1 MNSYLHPP
9 TTTAPPT
16 TTTTTTTM
24 PPKKTKRWKIFPLNS
39 KPPSRKQK
47 WISIFRRKQSTPSP
61 PPPRPRTTS
70 PPKQAQQASIL
81 HFLNLS
87 RSRRLKRTTIVR
99 PKNGFLLSLKGRR
112 RHVARRLSKRRGTGG
127 SVEKRSERSRRGWR
141 RVGLRRW
148 LLRVLTGKRSA
159 GRREIPVTIVT

>member
-1 MNSYLHPP
+1 MRMKVDACNSSAGSQAV
-9 TTTAPPT
+9 APARMVRLWQRLSSDSST
-16 TTTTTTTM
+16 L
-24 PPKKTKRWKIFPLNS
+24 RSDLFS
-39 KPPSRKQK
+39 SV
-47 WISIFRRKQSTPSP
+47 SKQSTPSP
-61 PPPRPRTTS
+61 PPPPWRTTS
-70 PPKQAQQASIL
+70 PPNQAQQASIL

-87 RSRRLKRTTIVR
+87 RSRRLKRTTIGR